1 MHSGIRKTYLCSESV
16 RSRWARAAVRADESK
31 IGQAPSRRSLR
42 YWLACANTSPTRCA
56 VCSARSWTPR
66 TARSVT
72 WSLQRGAGVTDTA
85 FAAGY
90 ASVEGFI
97 RAFGRAYGH
106 PPTAMPP
113 HTAHGHWLP
122 APNGIHFHSPTTLY
136 VDAGEA
142 HEQSSGDVIAL
153 LVQHDVDDIDT
164 LLEAAGALTEE
175 AYRRVRLPGS
185 HPRWFDGPD
194 ESIAQVVKH
203 LVVSKEP
210 WLASISGETDPDLSG
225 PDDVAAL
232 AGRHRSTAPRWLAM
246 VRDVERRGAWQDRII
261 DALCEPPESFLLSQI
276 LVHELTYSTH
286 RRQLA
291 RWMLTDAGTDTT
303 APHLESDPILWH
315 RRRTGET
322 P

>member
-1 MHSGIRKTYLCSESV
+1 MCEHEPDPLRRLLDAVLDAENRTLGDMAAGAFTSPFHFSRTVSGRSGESPV
-16 RSRWARAAVRADESK
+16 
-31 IGQAPSRRSLR
+31 SLR
-42 YWLACANTSPTRCA
+42 RRVGLEQAA
-56 VCSARSWTPR
+56 
-66 TARSVT
+66 